1 MFELRHFITD
11 RGKDVFEDWLD
22 SVRDLRAQAA
32 ILARLDRLELGL
44 FGDTKAV
51 SDGVS
56 ELRVNI
62 GAGYRVYYA
71 RRGKMILL
79 LLCGGDKS
87 SQNADIKRAIKYL
100 HEFDQRK
107 SRKD

>member
-1 MFELRHFITD
+1 MFELRHFLTD
-11 RGKDVFEDWLD
+11 SGKDVFEDWLD
-22 SVRDLRAQAA
+22 SVRDLRAQAV

-44 FGDTKAV
+44 FGDTKTV
-51 SDGVS
+51 GDGVS

-87 SQNADIKRAIKYL
+87 SQNADIKCAIKYL
-100 HEFDQRK
+100 REFDQRK